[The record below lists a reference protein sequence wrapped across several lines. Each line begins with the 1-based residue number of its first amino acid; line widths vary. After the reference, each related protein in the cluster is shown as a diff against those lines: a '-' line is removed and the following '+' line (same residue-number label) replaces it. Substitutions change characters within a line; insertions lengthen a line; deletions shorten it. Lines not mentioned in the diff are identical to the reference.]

1 MDLNDPDVESA
12 ATKIQAGFRGHKTR
26 KELKQKREGQE
37 PENEDHL
44 ASRKDLESD
53 FDLDDPGLDQ
63 AATKIQAGF
72 RGHRTRKALKERD
85 QDDKETVGAVSE
97 FDFDVDDPDV
107 EKAATKIQAGFRG
120 HKARKEY
127 KDRKQN
133 NEDLPEESH
142 PEDVDDSNTEQE
154 LAAMKIQ
161 ACYRGHKTR
170 KVLKNMSTEMGNTLS
185 EKEDLNEDS
194 DIDVDLNDA
203 EADRAAT
210 KIQAGFRGQ
219 KARKETKKMKELK
232 VTLLQEEEEEEGSS
246 KLDDN
251 EASIAETKIQAG
263 YRGHK
268 TRKELTKD
276 KNEMNNGDLDISTYD
291 AESEHAATKIQA
303 GFRGHKTR
311 KEIKDRKALLDEDKD
326 IQSGDNY
333 GEDAQQAA
341 TKIQAGFRGNKV
353 RKEFKSTKAAIIDE
367 SNDHEIEE
375 TENGSETYGEDAE
388 EAATKIQAGFRGCRA
403 RKEVQ
408 MKREA
413 NRLDG
418 NEVHEEALDI
428 NLEDPEVEK
437 AATKIQA
444 GFRGQRTRK
453 DLKKNMEVNNESNN
467 EDLVPEII
475 DIDIDM
481 DDPDV
486 DKAATKIQ
494 AGFRGHKAR
503 KNLKIKMENN
513 EDNVINIEEEP
524 IDIDLEDP
532 DVGIAATK
540 IQAGFRGHK
549 TRKELKN
556 RQNSAKSKNLNVES
570 LLEEDFITDINMEDP
585 DVEKAATKIQAG
597 FRGLQTRKQL
607 KNEKAVKEN
616 LELEDPS
623 DDQENNQDEIDI
635 DLEDPDVE
643 MAATKIQAGFRGLQ
657 TRKQL
662 KNEKAEKDNLE
673 IKDQSEQGHD
683 QDDLDIDLEDPDVEN
698 AATKI
703 QAGFRGHQ
711 TRKNLKNE
719 KAGTETIVLES
730 PSEQIHYQDEI
741 DIDMEDP
748 DVEKAATKI
757 QAGFRG
763 LQTRK
768 QLKNEKAEKENLE
781 IENPMEHENNQ
792 DDIDIDMED
801 PDVEK
806 AATKIQAGF
815 RGLQTRKQLKND
827 KEEKENLKLEDQCK
841 LENEQEND
849 QDEINIDMDD
859 PDVEKAATKIQAGF
873 RGLKTRKQLKNE
885 KTGKENLELENQNEQ
900 NNYQDEIDIDMEDPD
915 VEKAATKIQAGFRG
929 LQTRKQLKNE
939 KADKENLEIENP
951 MVHENNQDEI
961 DIDMEDPDV
970 EKAATK
976 IQAGFRGLQTR
987 KQLKNEK
994 EEKENL
1000 KLEDQCELEN
1010 AQVEIDID
1018 MDDPDV
1024 EKAATKIQAGFR
1036 GHKAR
1041 CELRKQN
1048 DNEN

>member
-1 MDLNDPDVESA
+1 M
-12 ATKIQAGFRGHKTR
+12 
-26 KELKQKREGQE
+26 
-37 PENEDHL
+37 
-44 ASRKDLESD
+44 
-53 FDLDDPGLDQ
+53 
-63 AATKIQAGF
+63 
-72 RGHRTRKALKERD
+72 
-85 QDDKETVGAVSE
+85 
-97 FDFDVDDPDV
+97 
-107 EKAATKIQAGFRG
+107 
-120 HKARKEY
+120 
-127 KDRKQN
+127 
-133 NEDLPEESH
+133 
-142 PEDVDDSNTEQE
+142 
-154 LAAMKIQ
+154 
-161 ACYRGHKTR
+161 
-170 KVLKNMSTEMGNTLS
+170 
-185 EKEDLNEDS
+185 
-194 DIDVDLNDA
+194 
-203 EADRAAT
+203 
-210 KIQAGFRGQ
+210 
-219 KARKETKKMKELK
+219 
-232 VTLLQEEEEEEGSS
+232 
-246 KLDDN
+246 
-251 EASIAETKIQAG
+251 
-263 YRGHK
+263 
-268 TRKELTKD
+268 
-276 KNEMNNGDLDISTYD
+276 
-291 AESEHAATKIQA
+291 
-303 GFRGHKTR
+303 
-311 KEIKDRKALLDEDKD
+311 
-326 IQSGDNY
+326 
-333 GEDAQQAA
+333 
-341 TKIQAGFRGNKV
+341 
-353 RKEFKSTKAAIIDE
+353 
-367 SNDHEIEE
+367 
-375 TENGSETYGEDAE
+375 
-388 EAATKIQAGFRGCRA
+388 
-403 RKEVQ
+403 
-408 MKREA
+408 
-413 NRLDG
+413 
-418 NEVHEEALDI
+418 
-428 NLEDPEVEK
+428 EDPEVEK

-467 EDLVPEII
+467 KDLVPEII

-556 RQNSAKSKNLNVES
+556 RQNSAKSENLNAES

-623 DDQENNQDEIDI
+623 DDQENNQDEIEIDIEDPDVEKAATKIQAGFRGLQTRKQLKNEKAEKENLELENQCEQGRDQEEIDI

-662 KNEKAEKDNLE
+662 KNEKAEKENLE

-768 QLKNEKAEKENLE
+768 QLKNEKAEKECLE
-781 IENPMEHENNQ
+781 KDIPVGQ
-792 DDIDIDMED
+792 DNHQDEIDIDMDDPDVEKAATKIQAGFRGLQTRKQLRNEKDTKENLTLEDQCKPENDQDEIDIDMDD

-849 QDEINIDMDD
+849 QDKIDIDMDD

-1010 AQVEIDID
+1010 EQVEIDID

-1041 CELRKQN
+1041 CELRNQN
-1048 DNEN
+1048 DDEN